1 MAAAQRILE
10 TCEIPDVRYAMPYAE
25 LRRSVMGVG
34 TEVGDDE
41 SDSWGLGRLLDSGS
55 GSPGNSGGFRQR
67 RRWRQRQQ

>member
-34 TEVGDDE
+34 KEVG
-41 SDSWGLGRLLDSGS
+41 GGR
-55 GSPGNSGGFRQR
+55 RV
-67 RRWRQRQQ
+67 

>member
-34 TEVGDDE
+34 KEVG
-41 SDSWGLGRLLDSGS
+41 
-55 GSPGNSGGFRQR
+55 GGTTSLIIGASVAC
-67 RRWRQRQQ
+67 